1 MRVILL
7 KSKIHR
13 CTVTEARPDYE
24 GSLSIDPKIMR
35 QAHILPYEQLHIY
48 DVTNGN
54 RIITYAIE
62 GGPGEFGVN
71 GAAAHQIRKGDIII
85 VATYAPMELAEAK
98 KYQPTVV
105 LVGPKNKVKSVHTG
119 ILGGPFT
126 TDPPKTKAA
135 VKKRR

>member
-24 GSLSIDPKIMR
+24 GSLSIDSKIMR
-35 QAHILPYEQLHIY
+35 QAHILPYEQLQIY

-54 RIITYAIE
+54 RITTYAIE

-71 GAAAHQIRKGDIII
+71 GAAAHLIHKGDIII
-85 VATYAPMELAEAK
+85 VCTYAPMEIDEAK
-98 KYQPTVV
+98 KHEPTVV

-119 ILGGPFT
+119 ILGGLFT
-126 TDPPKTKAA
+126 TDPPKKAR
-135 VKKRR
+135 KKI

>member
-13 CTVTEARPDYE
+13 ATVTEARPDYE
-24 GSLSIDPKIMR
+24 GSLSIDPELMR
-35 QAHILPYEQLHIY
+35 QADILPYEQLHIY

-62 GGPGEFGVN
+62 GGAGEFGVN

-85 VATYAPMELAEAK
+85 VATYAPMERAEAQGH
-98 KYQPTVV
+98 QPTVV
-105 LVGPKNKVKSVHTG
+105 LLGPGNTLKSVTRG
-119 ILGGPFT
+119 VKGGPF
-126 TDPPKTKAA
+126 DDQLRQA
-135 VKKRR
+135 

>member
-24 GSLSIDPKIMR
+24 GSLSIDPQIMKL
-35 QAHILPYEQLHIY
+35 AHILPYEQLHIY

-71 GAAAHQIRKGDIII
+71 GAAAHQIRKGDLII
-85 VATYAPMELAEAK
+85 VATYSPMEMEEAK
-98 KYQPTVV
+98 KFAPTVV
-105 LVGPKNKVKSVHTG
+105 LVGPGNKVKDVHHG

-126 TDPPKTKAA
+126 LSPPK
-135 VKKRR
+135 KKSAKRK

>member
-13 CTVTEARPDYE
+13 ATVTEARPDYE
-24 GSLSIDPKIMR
+24 GSLSIDPELMK
-35 QAHILPYEQLHIY
+35 QADILPYEQLHIY

-62 GGPGEFGVN
+62 GEKGEFGVN

-85 VATYAPMELAEAK
+85 VATYAPMEREEARAH
-98 KYQPTVV
+98 QPTVV
-105 LVGPKNKVKSVHTG
+105 LLGPGNTLKSVTQG
-119 ILGGPFT
+119 VKGGPF
-126 TDPPKTKAA
+126 AA
-135 VKKRR
+135 QLQEA